1 MNCETPVKTV
11 MPPAGSAPALCPVRP
26 RALIADDQSDVLE
39 ALRLLLKHDGY
50 EVEVANSP
58 ATVLETVRRREFD
71 LLLMDLN
78 YARDTASGREGIPL
92 VRELRS
98 LGATLPILAMTAWA
112 ALNWP
117 LKPCRGAL
125 TISSS
130 PAAMRWR
137 RCRKPIG

>member
-58 ATVLETVRRREFD
+58 ATVLDPRLYLKR
-71 LLLMDLN
+71 
-78 YARDTASGREGIPL
+78 YAGGNS
-92 VRELRS
+92 
-98 LGATLPILAMTAWA
+98 
-112 ALNWP
+112 
-117 LKPCRGAL
+117 
-125 TISSS
+125 IS
-130 PAAMRWR
+130 
-137 RCRKPIG
+137 C